1 MLKVNVNLAGLPAI
15 VLPCGL
21 GERGSSG
28 LPVGLQMIGADFDEV
43 CYINSLLTL
52 KEKLLK
58 VSHIFEQTLKGSGF
72 VSPTLPNVACT

>member
-1 MLKVNVNLAGLPAI
+1 
-15 VLPCGL
+15 
-21 GERGSSG
+21 
-28 LPVGLQMIGADFDEV
+28 MIGADFDEV

-58 VSHIFEQTLKGSGF
+58 VNHIFEQTLKGSGF